1 MANIDSRQF
10 SNFLSLF
17 TELYMCFLANETRR
31 TSEQRPAQHVW
42 WLHAHST
49 LRTVGSGHLQRSHPE
64 LQLWPF
70 IFIHQEAGEARS
82 WQSLSGT
89 CLCISFNILL
99 VISTISG
106 SFYFYENKKKWL
118 KVQQLNKEP
127 LWFIQWISES
137 LDWFKPEKQ
146 YRNTVVMLL
155 FSVAK
160 AILC

>member
-17 TELYMCFLANETRR
+17 TEFYMCFLANETRR
-31 TSEQRPAQHVW
+31 NIWTASCSACVMTPRSLDSPYGRVWTPAA
-42 WLHAHST
+42 LT
-49 LRTVGSGHLQRSHPE
+49 
-64 LQLWPF
+64 
-70 IFIHQEAGEARS
+70 
-82 WQSLSGT
+82 SGT
-89 CLCISFNILL
+89 PTVTLHFH
-99 VISTISG
+99 TSG
-106 SFYFYENKKKWL
+106 SWWGSFLAVSLRYMSMYFFQHFVSYFNNFWFIYIYEYKKWL